1 MISHL
6 GRIQG
11 GGGTRRIIG
20 VMEKNLNSEKRVLSV
35 GIHKIDFSLLRHV
48 SKYQKVIKIA
58 DCIPETD
65 SGFWF
70 FFGYYNTISTTEAER
85 MAKQSAENYLSIKK

>member
-1 MISHL
+1 M

-11 GGGTRRIIG
+11 EGGGGGGRRIIG
-20 VMEKNLNSEKRVLSV
+20 VMETNINSEKRVLSV
-35 GIHKIDFSLLRHV
+35 GMHKIDFSLFRYV
-48 SKYQKVIKIA
+48 SKYQKVIQIA

-65 SGFWF
+65 SEFWF

-85 MAKQSAENYLSIKK
+85 MAK

>member
-11 GGGTRRIIG
+11 GGGARRIIG

-48 SKYQKVIKIA
+48 SKYQKVIK
-58 DCIPETD
+58 
-65 SGFWF
+65 
-70 FFGYYNTISTTEAER
+70 
-85 MAKQSAENYLSIKK
+85 

>member
-11 GGGTRRIIG
+11 GGGARRIIG

-58 DCIPETD
+58 DCGLH

-85 MAKQSAENYLSIKK
+85 MAKQSAENYLFIKK